1 MTVVY
6 DDVTGEEIEY
16 ATTTY
21 SWRTR
26 DRRYT
31 AIRGR
36 DFSIEGLNKLESEVY
51 EEMAKNERFSFKNY
65 KKVLRDKITELT
77 DQ

>member
-1 MTVVY
+1 MTIMY
-6 DDVTGEEIEY
+6 CDVTGDEIEY

-36 DFSIEGLNKLESEVY
+36 DFSIDGLKKLESEVY
-51 EEMAKNERFSFKNY
+51 KEMSQSERFSFKAY
-65 KKVLRDKITELT
+65 KAALTNKIAELT
-77 DQ
+77 D

>member
-1 MTVVY
+1 MTIMY
-6 DDVTGEEIEY
+6 CDVTGNEIEY
-16 ATTTY
+16 ATTNY

-36 DFSIEGLNKLESEVY
+36 DFSIEGLKKLESEVFN
-51 EEMAKNERFSFKNY
+51 EMAKSERFSFKAY
-65 KKVLRDKITELT
+65 KNALSSKIAELT
-77 DQ
+77 D